1 MDEQAALW
9 ERQPWDTDASFAR
22 FHTYYLAQERPRS
35 IDEAYRRHYAELRGL
50 PMGHNQVTE
59 KRAPGQWRRWAR
71 GQNGKGQPIPGAK
84 SWEARAAAYDDHLA
98 AQDRQRWE
106 QRHRQLRELDWTVG
120 TELRDLAAEILSHTP
135 QFLKTTRRLVRGGE
149 GHPDQI
155 VTTVELDGAFLLKAL
170 KLASELQHQATEI
183 TPVQHH
189 EHTVSGTVAQV
200 NLTADEY
207 AALRKQAE
215 ERARQF
221 EEDLIGDDDDGRQ
234 NTRPEGHETDL
245 PQGDA

>member
-1 MDEQAALW
+1 MGEQAALW
-9 ERQPWDTDASFAR
+9 ERQSWDTDASFAC
-22 FHTYYLAQERPRS
+22 FQIWLLQDARPRS
-35 IDEAYRRHYAELRGL
+35 LDAAYREYVGRERYANGTLI
-50 PMGHNQVTE
+50 
-59 KRAPGQWRRWAR
+59 RASDHARRWYQAK
-71 GQNGKGQPIPGAK
+71 NGKGRPIEGAK
-84 SWEARAAAYDDHLA
+84 TWEARAAAYDDHLA

-120 TELRDLAAEILSHTP
+120 TELRELAAEILSHTP

-189 EHTVSGTVAQV
+189 EHTVSGAVAQV
-200 NLTADEY
+200 TMTADEY

-221 EEDLIGDDDDGRQ
+221 EEDLIGDDDDGTAGPDR
-234 NTRPEGHETDL
+234 DAL
-245 PQGDA
+245 PG